1 MSAARPVS
9 GELAELFSRFGE
21 NTIETWSDDDWEG
34 FTLQALWRLCC
45 DGVRDLPPYT
55 KQPQPPVR
63 QRDILFEATG
73 VDTDAL
79 VHDVLIRFCA
89 AFLDQ
94 GIAKWQLPRRSE
106 GFYRAF
112 CLLYRHPGRAPADWM
127 RGLAQELGRL
137 EDQATGPLDS
147 ILESLD
153 ALGVSEEEWERFL
166 SATLLAL
173 RGWEEIL
180 QDRRQ
185 RLHLK
190 TPSLTTRR
198 Y

>member
-79 VHDVLIRFCA
+79 VHGVLIRFCA

-94 GIAKWQLPRRSE
+94 GMAKW
-106 GFYRAF
+106 
-112 CLLYRHPGRAPADWM
+112 
-127 RGLAQELGRL
+127 
-137 EDQATGPLDS
+137 
-147 ILESLD
+147 
-153 ALGVSEEEWERFL
+153 
-166 SATLLAL
+166 
-173 RGWEEIL
+173 
-180 QDRRQ
+180 
-185 RLHLK
+185 
-190 TPSLTTRR
+190 
-198 Y
+198 